1 MFSQFRF
8 AGILTVYGMPKG
20 SICRSTSAM
29 FEQFSRLF
37 KHVSVSFFEAY
48 GAEHRKN
55 FFVIFL
61 KEWFFES
68 MFRNGFGRGLLA
80 VMMVLKLSVAWAA
93 DENVPSMATVGSEPM
108 NEARPFGIAACVN
121 DEPIACDEIQ
131 KAAAELKVAPQE
143 ALNLLIEQ
151 QLLEADLKKKGG
163 KISDMH
169 VEAQAETMAKEH
181 FNGNRELMRQVLRQ
195 QGQSLYGL
203 KQELRKSM
211 VTNALQSG
219 QMPSRFTVS
228 PQRITAYY
236 EAHASDFREEARYC
250 LKQSGF
256 KANETV
262 NIPREVGAT
271 EQKTTEMLTKE
282 TYLKRLLT
290 EKTPLSEIQKQLD
303 TFHTEAIWYQAS
315 ELDPKLVRALE
326 ELSDGSQTA
335 YLHIGDVWVTSVVV
349 EKKGGHLKLLTDVQ
363 GMIEDRLL
371 AESARERHQSYLQR
385 LRERASVVIF

>member
-1 MFSQFRF
+1 MWLLSTIAVFR
-8 AGILTVYGMPKG
+8 
-20 SICRSTSAM
+20 
-29 FEQFSRLF
+29 
-37 KHVSVSFFEAY
+37 
-48 GAEHRKN
+48 
-55 FFVIFL
+55 
-61 KEWFFES
+61 
-68 MFRNGFGRGLLA
+68 
-80 VMMVLKLSVAWAA
+80 LSVAQAA
-93 DENVPSMATVGSEPM
+93 DEDVSSALTSASETSVDV
-108 NEARPFGIAACVN
+108 RPFGIAACVN
-121 DEPIACDEIQ
+121 GEPIACDEIQ

-151 QLLEADLKKKGG
+151 KLLEADFKKKGG

-169 VEAQAETMAKEH
+169 VEAQVETMAKEH

-203 KQELRKSM
+203 KKELRKSM

-250 LKQSGF
+250 LKQNGF
-256 KANETV
+256 KANETIDV
-262 NIPREVGAT
+262 PRKFVSGETADPKAT
-271 EQKTTEMLTKE
+271 ETLTKKA
-282 TYLKRLLT
+282 YLKRLLA
-290 EKTPLSEIQKQLD
+290 EKTPLSDIQKQLD
-303 TFHTEAIWYQAS
+303 TFHTEAIWYKAS